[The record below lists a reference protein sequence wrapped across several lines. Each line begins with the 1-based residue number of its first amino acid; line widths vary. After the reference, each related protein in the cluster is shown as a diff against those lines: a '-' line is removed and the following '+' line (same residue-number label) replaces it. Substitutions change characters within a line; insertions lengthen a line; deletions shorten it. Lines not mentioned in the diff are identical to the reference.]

1 MEDVLSA
8 EARCVLYRH
17 YKRRNAVL
25 ALTISVLET
34 RERVPGKRSDGSCG
48 YSRDKRTLQVFNK
61 GGGTGGS
68 VEQVSI
74 V

>member
-8 EARCVLYRH
+8 EAGCVLYRH

-25 ALTISVLET
+25 ALTIRWET
-34 RERVPGKRSDGSCG
+34 RERVPDKRSDGSSG